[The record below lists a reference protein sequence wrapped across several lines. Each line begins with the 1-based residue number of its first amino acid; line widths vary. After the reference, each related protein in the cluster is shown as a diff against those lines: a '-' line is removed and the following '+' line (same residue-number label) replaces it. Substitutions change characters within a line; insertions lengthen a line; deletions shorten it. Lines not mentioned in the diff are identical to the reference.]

1 MTNLYS
7 SVSDEWS
14 YELVETLQQLMGC
27 SINAK
32 QMDLLYSYLL
42 LYSTLTHNFCV
53 TSDNRTYNK
62 ELNELNLQLFN
73 LLAGHLEVPTLQ
85 YYYRKFYDGH
95 RSVFNSIKT
104 QIRQISPVTGEDLE
118 LKGMVIRI

>member
-7 SVSDEWS
+7 TVGEEWS

-27 SINAK
+27 DINKK

-42 LYSTLTHNFCV
+42 LYSTLTHNFFI
-53 TSDNRTYNK
+53 TSDNRTYNT
-62 ELNELNLQLFN
+62 ELNNLNLQLFS
-73 LLAGHLEVPTLQ
+73 LTSGHLEVPTLQ

-95 RSVFNSIKT
+95 RGVFNSIKA
-104 QIRQISPVTGEDLE
+104 QISLITPVTGDDLE
-118 LKGMVIRI
+118 LKGMVIRL